1 MKEVQIMVRYLNYYD
16 GYGRFFCRM
25 DAESGEVFDEDGTP
39 LPRLPDF
46 VYEEWERGGGRI
58 KEDCVFES
66 EPTEVPIPSVDD
78 ENDDDDW
85 GSTPP
90 PWLDEF
96 EYIDWVMTH

>member
-1 MKEVQIMVRYLNYYD
+1 MKRILTYYD

-25 DAESGEVFDEDGTP
+25 DAETGEVFDEDGTP
-39 LPRLPDF
+39 LKRLPDF

-58 KEDCVFES
+58 EEELTPES
-66 EPTEVPIPSVDD
+66 EPTAEQYRYDD
-78 ENDDDDW
+78 DDDDDDDDW

-96 EYIDWVMTH
+96 EYIDWLMSH

>member
-1 MKEVQIMVRYLNYYD
+1 MVRYLNYYD

-58 KEDCVFES
+58 KEEWMGEPELPAVQES
-66 EPTEVPIPSVDD
+66 YDDDD
-78 ENDDDDW
+78 EDDDDDW